1 MKLIIAT
8 VTAAIVAT
16 TASAWPVK
24 DMNDTINSVNFIVNK
39 GCSGTLIS
47 KKYRLILTNH
57 HCIDGAVNYRMKEVV
72 TGGVVSK
79 VRVEELRDLDVAQ
92 RSYDKH
98 QLVGSS
104 TYKAEV
110 VARWK
115 ESDLALL
122 QVRADVPN
130 GIEAKVFAGD
140 QVFRG
145 ETVYAVGNP
154 LGLDAT
160 VMKGVISSTT
170 RMFRVGW
177 ADAEVSFIQID
188 AGITGG
194 NSGGSLF
201 NNNGELIGV
210 PAAGVPG
217 TVLGLAI
224 PFFRVQEFLT
234 KNCYGSV
241 WDVNADDYD
250 TCVAEREAG
259 DS

>member
-1 MKLIIAT
+1 MKWFITVAALVAST
-8 VTAAIVAT
+8 VTAQ
-16 TASAWPVK
+16 AWSVRE
-24 DMNDTINSVNFIVNK
+24 MNDTINSVNFIVGK

-47 KKYRLILTNH
+47 KEHRLILTNH
-57 HCIDGAVNYRMKEVV
+57 HCIDAAIVKRTKRVVGDGGAVSEIK
-72 TGGVVSK
+72 
-79 VRVEELRDLDVAQ
+79 VEELRDLDVSQ

-98 QLVGSS
+98 QLVGSAI
-104 TYKAEV
+104 YKSQV

-122 QVRADVPN
+122 QVRAELPN
-130 GIEAKVFAGD
+130 GIEAKIFAGD
-140 QVFRG
+140 EVFRG

-170 RMFRVGW
+170 RMFRVHW

-188 AGITGG
+188 VGITGG

-201 NNNGELIGV
+201 NDNGELIGV

-234 KNCYGSV
+234 EHCYGSV
-241 WDVNADDYD
+241 WDDTAADHD
-250 TCVAEREAG
+250 TCVAEK
-259 DS
+259 

>member
-1 MKLIIAT
+1 MRLIFSIW
-8 VTAAIVAT
+8 AAIFFALP
-16 TASAWPVK
+16 AAAWPVK
-24 DMNDTINSVNFIVNK
+24 DMNETIQSANFIVGR

-47 KKYRLILTNH
+47 KEHRLILTNH
-57 HCIDGAVNYRMKEVV
+57 HCIGAGVTTRMKRV
-72 TGGVVSK
+72 TSDSGAISK
-79 VRVEELRDLDVAQ
+79 VMVEELRDMNVSQ

-98 QLVGSS
+98 QLVGEAS
-104 TYKAEV
+104 YKAQI

-122 QVRADVPN
+122 QIRADIPN
-130 GIEAKVFAGD
+130 GIAVKVFAGD
-140 QVFRG
+140 EVFRG

-160 VMKGVISSTT
+160 VMKGIVSSTT
-170 RMFRVGW
+170 RMFRVSW
-177 ADAEVSFIQID
+177 ANAEVSFIQID

-201 NNNGELIGV
+201 NDDGVLIGV

-234 KNCYGSV
+234 DNCWGEV
-241 WDVNADDYD
+241 WDDA
-250 TCVAEREAG
+250 AESRDVCLNPVDEE
-259 DS
+259 